1 MELSMLEGIRV
12 WLEKS
17 CKEMDYGQEVYDM
30 LAEPMRVLFVR
41 FPVQMDDNSIKVF
54 SGVRSQHNDAVGPT
68 KGGIRFHPQVDI
80 DEVKALSIMMTLK
93 CDIMDIPF
101 GGGKGGVICNPE
113 ELSRHELERVSR
125 GYVRAVSQIVGQD
138 KDIPAPDVFTNERVM
153 AWMMDEFS
161 KIKEHDSLGFI
172 TGKPITLGGSLGR
185 VSATAKGCAI
195 AMREAAKKI
204 GLDISKAK
212 VAVQGC
218 GNVGSYMVKFA
229 EEMGA
234 KVIAVCDVKGG
245 MYNCDGIS
253 YQNVKEQID
262 NCGTVCGLEG
272 CKSIDRDEVITS
284 DCDILIPAAMENA
297 ISSKNAHDVKAKLI
311 VEAANGPLT
320 PEATEILNKKGA
332 IIIPDILANSGGVTV
347 SYFEWVQNNEG
358 YYWTEEEV
366 SKKLEDK
373 MVKAFNKVYNIAQE
387 KEINMRLA
395 AYIAG
400 TEKVVEAMRLRGW
413 L

>member
-1 MELSMLEGIRV
+1 
-12 WLEKS
+12 
-17 CKEMDYGQEVYDM
+17 
-30 LAEPMRVLFVR
+30 
-41 FPVQMDDNSIKVF
+41 
-54 SGVRSQHNDAVGPT
+54 
-68 KGGIRFHPQVDI
+68 
-80 DEVKALSIMMTLK
+80 
-93 CDIMDIPF
+93 
-101 GGGKGGVICNPE
+101 
-113 ELSRHELERVSR
+113 
-125 GYVRAVSQIVGQD
+125 
-138 KDIPAPDVFTNERVM
+138 
-153 AWMMDEFS
+153 
-161 KIKEHDSLGFI
+161 
-172 TGKPITLGGSLGR
+172 
-185 VSATAKGCAI
+185 
-195 AMREAAKKI
+195 
-204 GLDISKAK
+204 
-212 VAVQGC
+212 
-218 GNVGSYMVKFA
+218 MVKFA